1 MTVGN
6 ICNREVVITT
16 RETPLIEVA
25 KRMRE
30 YHVGDV
36 VVVAERGG
44 ERVPLGIIT
53 DRDIVLSVI
62 ASEVNLHDLT
72 AGDVMIPELHTAREG
87 ESIWDA
93 MQRMRGHG
101 VKRVPVVNDQGG
113 LVGILSVNDLL
124 ELISEEL
131 LALAQVARRQQ
142 QRERELRE

>member
-72 AGDVMIPELHTAREG
+72 AGDVMIPELHTAREEIG
-87 ESIWDA
+87 RASC
-93 MQRMRGHG
+93 
-101 VKRVPVVNDQGG
+101 
-113 LVGILSVNDLL
+113 
-124 ELISEEL
+124 
-131 LALAQVARRQQ
+131 
-142 QRERELRE
+142 RERG